1 MTAGY
6 ELGRSAATAGA
17 SLLDL
22 VQVHHRIL
30 GEVLAGTPSPDTTQE
45 VLEGAWDCLSE
56 VLSTFDVAHR
66 TFTTRPRSPRRRMT
80 GGTAQDP
87 GLARRSRASMT
98 VSAMSMS

>member
-1 MTAGY
+1 MTAAY
-6 ELGRSAATAGA
+6 ELGRSAATGGA
-17 SLLDL
+17 SFIDL

-45 VLEGAWDCLSE
+45 VLEAACEYLSE
-56 VLSTFDVAHR
+56 VLSTFDMAPGR
-66 TFTTRPRSPRRRMT
+66 GAPRRRMT

>member
-1 MTAGY
+1 M
-6 ELGRSAATAGA
+6 
-17 SLLDL
+17 LDL

-66 TFTTRPRSPRRRMT
+66 VLH
-80 GGTAQDP
+80 DP
-87 GLARRSRASMT
+87 AAEPPVAG
-98 VSAMSMS
+98 

>member
-1 MTAGY
+1 M
-6 ELGRSAATAGA
+6 
-17 SLLDL
+17 LDL
-22 VQVHHRIL
+22 VQVHHGIL

-45 VLEGAWDCLSE
+45 VLEAACEYLSE
-56 VLSTFDVAHR
+56 VLSTFDIAHR
-66 TFTTRPRSPRRRMT
+66 ALHDPAAEPPSPDD